1 MDINALHQQVCTEKF
16 SHIMLADDYSA
27 DDHGAEKHG
36 ATTNDAA
43 NNDAWQI
50 AHAYYEFLRGQ
61 SAPAPRVV
69 MLGYEIGSVVS
80 HQRDTVIEEI
90 AQPMEQQ
97 GIAATDMEPRCREIL
112 RQLGLEE
119 FAHAHPAQLSG
130 GQTRRMLVASFLAA
144 CPDVIIACEP
154 AAGLDPDSAQAVL
167 AALRNFAESGAGM
180 VLCLDYQR
188 SSDREHFGLPRL
200 RLPRLQPGAIV
211 AEWPGIRARRRTPK
225 RRWWQFAKTTNPARE
240 FSSAPVDLQARAGA
254 VCWLRGDNG
263 AGKTTLLRQLAGI
276 STDTDADA
284 NPHTGPDTNRDAHA
298 APNPKATVSLAL
310 QDPAAQVLDA
320 SASTMLDDDTLW
332 EIISPHPDTTTHPSP
347 EFTGDTHPLDL
358 SPSQLRLLQVAAVIA
373 QRRQVVLLDEPD
385 VGLTPADRRRLHAL
399 LHECLSGGAAVI
411 MTCHDP
417 SLLQDA
423 ATYAEV
429 TEAKIARASG

>member
-1 MDINALHQQVCTEKF
+1 MDINALHRQVRAEQF
-16 SHIMLADDYSA
+16 SHIMLADEYSA
-27 DDHGAEKHG
+27 DHPG
-36 ATTNDAA
+36 TNQ
-43 NNDAWQI
+43 DAWQI
-50 AHAYYEFLRGQ
+50 AHDYYEYLRGECV
-61 SAPAPRVV
+61 PAPRVV
-69 MLGYEIGSVVS
+69 VLGYEIGSAVS

-97 GIAATDMEPRCREIL
+97 GMPPAEMEPRCREIL
-112 RQLGLEE
+112 ASLGLHDL
-119 FAHAHPAQLSG
+119 AHTHPAQLSG

-144 CPDVIIACEP
+144 RPDIIIACEP

-180 VLCLDYQR
+180 VLCLDYR
-188 SSDREHFGLPRL
+188 HAADRGSLGLARIA
-200 RLPRLQPGAIV
+200 PGAIV
-211 AEWPGIRARRRTPK
+211 AEWPGIRAHRGTPK
-225 RRWWQFAKTTNPARE
+225 RRWWQFAKNTNPARE

-263 AGKTTLLRQLAGI
+263 AGKTTLLRQLAGL
-276 STDTDADA
+276 SEDTGSGA
-284 NPHTGPDTNRDAHA
+284 NPHNS
-298 APNPKATVSLAL
+298 APTVSLAL

-320 SASTMLDDDTLW
+320 SASAMLDDDKLW
-332 EIISPHPDTTTHPSP
+332 DIITDATANASP
-347 EFTGDTHPLDL
+347 ELTGDTHPFDL
-358 SPSQLRLLQVAAVIA
+358 SPSQLRLLQVASVIA

-385 VGLTPADRRRLHAL
+385 VGLTPADRKRLHTL

-417 SLLQDA
+417 SLLQDV

-429 TEAKIARASG
+429 TEAKIGRSSG

>member
-1 MDINALHQQVCTEKF
+1 MDINALHRQVCTEKF
-16 SHIMLADDYSA
+16 SHVMLADDHSA
-27 DDHGAEKHG
+27 DDRGAEKHG
-36 ATTNDAA
+36 AKTNDTAS
-43 NNDAWQI
+43 NDAWQI
-50 AHAYYEFLRGQ
+50 AHAYYEFLRGEP
-61 SAPAPRVV
+61 APAPRVV
-69 MLGYEIGSVVS
+69 VLGYEIGSVVS

-97 GIAATDMEPRCREIL
+97 GIAAADMEPHCREIL
-112 RQLGLEE
+112 HQLGLEE
-119 FAHAHPAQLSG
+119 FAHTHPAQLSG

-144 CPDVIIACEP
+144 RPDIIIACEP
-154 AAGLDPDSAQAVL
+154 TAGLDPDSARAVMV
-167 AALRNFAESGAGM
+167 ALREFAVSGAGM
-180 VLCLDYQR
+180 VLCLDYRHAADR
-188 SSDREHFGLPRL
+188 SSLGLARIA
-200 RLPRLQPGAIV
+200 PGAIV
-211 AEWPGIRARRRTPK
+211 AEWSGIRARRRTPK

-240 FSSAPVDLQARAGA
+240 FSSAPVDIQARAGA
-254 VCWLRGDNG
+254 VCWLRGYNG

-276 STDTDADA
+276 TANTGADTDPDP
-284 NPHTGPDTNRDAHA
+284 NPDAHA
-298 APNPKATVSLAL
+298 APNTKATVSLAL

-320 SASTMLDDDTLW
+320 SASAMLNDDTLW
-332 EIISPHPDTTTHPSP
+332 KIISPRPDTTTHPSP
-347 EFTGDTHPLDL
+347 ELTGDTHPLDL

-417 SLLQDA
+417 SLLQDV

-429 TEAKIARASG
+429 TEAKIARAAG

>member
-1 MDINALHQQVCTEKF
+1 MDINALHRQVCTEKF
-16 SHIMLADDYSA
+16 SHVMLADDHSA
-27 DDHGAEKHG
+27 DDRGAEKHG
-36 ATTNDAA
+36 AKTNDTAS
-43 NNDAWQI
+43 NDAWQI
-50 AHAYYEFLRGQ
+50 AHAYYEFLRGEP
-61 SAPAPRVV
+61 APAPRVV
-69 MLGYEIGSVVS
+69 VLGYEIGSVVS

-97 GIAATDMEPRCREIL
+97 GIAAADMEPHCREIL
-112 RQLGLEE
+112 HQLGLEE
-119 FAHAHPAQLSG
+119 FAHTHPAQLSG

-144 CPDVIIACEP
+144 RPDIIIACEP
-154 AAGLDPDSAQAVL
+154 TAGLDPDSARAVMV
-167 AALRNFAESGAGM
+167 ALREFAVSGAGM
-180 VLCLDYQR
+180 VLCLDYR
-188 SSDREHFGLPRL
+188 HAADHGGLSLARIA
-200 RLPRLQPGAIV
+200 PGAIV
-211 AEWPGIRARRRTPK
+211 AEWSGIRARRRTPK

-263 AGKTTLLRQLAGI
+263 AGKTTLLRQLADITANTGA
-276 STDTDADA
+276 DTD
-284 NPHTGPDTNRDAHA
+284 PDAHA
-298 APNPKATVSLAL
+298 APNPKSTVSLAL

-320 SASTMLDDDTLW
+320 SASAMLNDDTLW
-332 EIISPHPDTTTHPSP
+332 KIISPRPDTTAHPSP
-347 EFTGDTHPLDL
+347 ELTGDTHPLDL

-417 SLLQDA
+417 SLLQDV

-429 TEAKIARASG
+429 TEAKIARAAG

>member
-1 MDINALHQQVCTEKF
+1 MDINALHRQVCTEKF
-16 SHIMLADDYSA
+16 SHVMLADDHSA
-27 DDHGAEKHG
+27 DDRGAEKHG
-36 ATTNDAA
+36 AKTNDTAS
-43 NNDAWQI
+43 NDAWQI
-50 AHAYYEFLRGQ
+50 AHAYYEFLRGEP
-61 SAPAPRVV
+61 APAPRVV
-69 MLGYEIGSVVS
+69 VLGYEIGSVVS

-97 GIAATDMEPRCREIL
+97 GIAAADMEPRCREIL
-112 RQLGLEE
+112 HQLGLEE
-119 FAHAHPAQLSG
+119 FAHTHPAQLSG

-144 CPDVIIACEP
+144 RPDIIITCEP
-154 AAGLDPDSAQAVL
+154 TAGLDPDSARAVM
-167 AALRNFAESGAGM
+167 AALREFAVSGAGM
-180 VLCLDYQR
+180 VLCLDYR
-188 SSDREHFGLPRL
+188 HAADHGGLSLARIA
-200 RLPRLQPGAIV
+200 PGAIV
-211 AEWPGIRARRRTPK
+211 AEWSGIRARRRTPK

-240 FSSAPVDLQARAGA
+240 FSSAPVDLQARAGT

-276 STDTDADA
+276 STDT
-284 NPHTGPDTNRDAHA
+284 NPHTSPDTNPDAHA
-298 APNPKATVSLAL
+298 APNIKATVSLAL

-320 SASTMLDDDTLW
+320 SASAMLNDDTLW
-332 EIISPHPDTTTHPSP
+332 KIISPRPDTTTHPSP
-347 EFTGDTHPLDL
+347 ELTGDTHPLDL

-417 SLLQDA
+417 SLLQDV

-429 TEAKIARASG
+429 TEAKIARAAG

>member
-1 MDINALHQQVCTEKF
+1 MDINALHRQVCTEKF
-16 SHIMLADDYSA
+16 SHIMLADDH
-27 DDHGAEKHG
+27 D
-36 ATTNDAA
+36 TA

-50 AHAYYEFLRGQ
+50 AHTYYEFLRGEP
-61 SAPAPRVV
+61 APAPRVV

-97 GIAATDMEPRCREIL
+97 GIAAADMEPRCQEIL
-112 RQLGLEE
+112 RQLGLKE

-144 CPDVIIACEP
+144 CPDIIIACEP
-154 AAGLDPDSAQAVL
+154 AAGLDPDSAQSVL
-167 AALRNFAESGAGM
+167 AALRNFAVSGAGM
-180 VLCLDYQR
+180 VLCLDYRHAADR
-188 SSDREHFGLPRL
+188 SSLGLARIA
-200 RLPRLQPGAIV
+200 PGAIV
-211 AEWPGIRARRRTPK
+211 AEWSGIRARRRTPK

-240 FSSAPVDLQARAGA
+240 FSSAPVDIQARAGA

-276 STDTDADA
+276 TANTGADTDPDP
-284 NPHTGPDTNRDAHA
+284 NPDAHA
-298 APNPKATVSLAL
+298 APNTKATVSLAL

-320 SASTMLDDDTLW
+320 SASAMLNDDTLW
-332 EIISPHPDTTTHPSP
+332 KIISPRPDTTTHPSP
-347 EFTGDTHPLDL
+347 ELTGDTHPLDL

-417 SLLQDA
+417 SLLQDV

-429 TEAKIARASG
+429 TEAKIARAAG

>member
-1 MDINALHQQVCTEKF
+1 MDINALHRQVCTEKF
-16 SHIMLADDYSA
+16 SHIMLA
-27 DDHGAEKHG
+27 K
-36 ATTNDAA
+36 TNDTA

-50 AHAYYEFLRGQ
+50 AHTYYEFLRGEP
-61 SAPAPRVV
+61 APAPRVV
-69 MLGYEIGSVVS
+69 MLGYEIGSMIS

-97 GIAATDMEPRCREIL
+97 GIAAEDMEPRCREIL
-112 RQLGLEE
+112 RQLGLEK

-154 AAGLDPDSAQAVL
+154 AAGLDPDSARAVMV
-167 AALRNFAESGAGM
+167 ALREFAVSGAGM

-188 SSDREHFGLPRL
+188 SANPEQFCLPRL

-211 AEWPGIRARRRTPK
+211 AEWPGIRARRHTPK
-225 RRWWQFAKTTNPARE
+225 RRWWQFAKNTNPARE

-276 STDTDADA
+276 STDT
-284 NPHTGPDTNRDAHA
+284 NPHTDPDVHA

-320 SASTMLDDDTLW
+320 SASAMLDDDALW
-332 EIISPHPDTTTHPSP
+332 EIISPHPDTTAHPSP

-385 VGLTPADRRRLHAL
+385 VGLTPADRRRLHTL

-417 SLLQDA
+417 TLLQDV

>member
-1 MDINALHQQVCTEKF
+1 MDINALHRQVCTEKF
-16 SHIMLADDYSA
+16 SHVMLADDHSA
-27 DDHGAEKHG
+27 DDRGAEKHG
-36 ATTNDAA
+36 AKTNDTAS
-43 NNDAWQI
+43 NDAWQI
-50 AHAYYEFLRGQ
+50 AHAYYEFLRGEP
-61 SAPAPRVV
+61 APAPRVV
-69 MLGYEIGSVVS
+69 VLGYEIGSVVS

-97 GIAATDMEPRCREIL
+97 GIAAADMEPHCREIL
-112 RQLGLEE
+112 HQLGLEE
-119 FAHAHPAQLSG
+119 FAHTHPAQLSG

-144 CPDVIIACEP
+144 RPDIIIACEP
-154 AAGLDPDSAQAVL
+154 TAGLDPDSARAVMV
-167 AALRNFAESGAGM
+167 ALREFAVSGAGM
-180 VLCLDYQR
+180 VLCLDYRHAADR
-188 SSDREHFGLPRL
+188 SSLGLARIA
-200 RLPRLQPGAIV
+200 PGAIV
-211 AEWPGIRARRRTPK
+211 AEWSGIRARRRTPK

-240 FSSAPVDLQARAGA
+240 FSSAPVDIQARAGA

-276 STDTDADA
+276 TANTGADTDPDP
-284 NPHTGPDTNRDAHA
+284 NPDAHA
-298 APNPKATVSLAL
+298 APNTKATVSLAL

-320 SASTMLDDDTLW
+320 SASAMLNDDTLW
-332 EIISPHPDTTTHPSP
+332 KIISPRPDTTTHPSP
-347 EFTGDTHPLDL
+347 ELTGDTHPLDL

-385 VGLTPADRRRLHAL
+385 VGLTPADRRRLHTL

-417 SLLQDA
+417 SLLQDV

-429 TEAKIARASG
+429 TEAKIGRASG

>member
-1 MDINALHQQVCTEKF
+1 MDINALHRQVCTEKF
-16 SHIMLADDYSA
+16 SHIMLADDHSA
-27 DDHGAEKHG
+27 DDRGAEKHG
-36 ATTNDAA
+36 AKTNDTAS
-43 NNDAWQI
+43 NDAWQI
-50 AHAYYEFLRGQ
+50 AHAYYEFLRGEP
-61 SAPAPRVV
+61 APAPRVV
-69 MLGYEIGSVVS
+69 VLGYEIGSVVS

-97 GIAATDMEPRCREIL
+97 GIAAADMEPHCREIL
-112 RQLGLEE
+112 HQLGLEE
-119 FAHAHPAQLSG
+119 FAHTHPAQLSG

-144 CPDVIIACEP
+144 RPDIIIACEP
-154 AAGLDPDSAQAVL
+154 TAGLDPDSARAVMV
-167 AALRNFAESGAGM
+167 AFREFAVSGAGM
-180 VLCLDYQR
+180 VLCLDYRHAADR
-188 SSDREHFGLPRL
+188 SSLGLARIA
-200 RLPRLQPGAIV
+200 PGAIV
-211 AEWPGIRARRRTPK
+211 AEWSGIRARRRTPK

-240 FSSAPVDLQARAGA
+240 FSSAPVDIQARAGA

-276 STDTDADA
+276 TANTGADTDPDP
-284 NPHTGPDTNRDAHA
+284 NPDAHA
-298 APNPKATVSLAL
+298 APNTKATVSLAL

-320 SASTMLDDDTLW
+320 SASAMLNDDTLW
-332 EIISPHPDTTTHPSP
+332 KIISPRPDTTTHPSP
-347 EFTGDTHPLDL
+347 ELTGDTHPLDL

-417 SLLQDA
+417 SLLQDV

-429 TEAKIARASG
+429 TEAKIARAAG

>member
-27 DDHGAEKHG
+27 DGHGSEKHG
-36 ATTNDAA
+36 GETTDPA

-50 AHAYYEFLRGQ
+50 AHAYYEFLRAE

-97 GIAATDMEPRCREIL
+97 GIAAADMEPRCREIL

-154 AAGLDPDSAQAVL
+154 AAGLDPDSAQAVF
-167 AALRNFAESGAGM
+167 AALRNFTVSGAGM

-188 SSDREHFGLPRL
+188 SADREHFRL
-200 RLPRLQPGAIV
+200 SRLQPGAIV
-211 AEWPGIRARRRTPK
+211 AEWSGIRARRRTPK
-225 RRWWQFAKTTNPARE
+225 RRWWQFAKNTNPARG
-240 FSSAPVDLQARAGA
+240 FSSAPVNLQARAGA

-276 STDTDADA
+276 STDTS
-284 NPHTGPDTNRDAHA
+284 PHTGPGTNPDTHA
-298 APNPKATVSLAL
+298 EPNPKATVSLAL

-385 VGLTPADRRRLHAL
+385 VGLTPADRRRLHTL

-417 SLLQDA
+417 SLLQDV

>member
-1 MDINALHQQVCTEKF
+1 MDINALHRQVCTEKF
-16 SHIMLADDYSA
+16 SHVMLADDHSA
-27 DDHGAEKHG
+27 DDRGAEKHG
-36 ATTNDAA
+36 AKTNDTAS
-43 NNDAWQI
+43 NDAWQI
-50 AHAYYEFLRGQ
+50 AHAYYEFLRGEP
-61 SAPAPRVV
+61 APAPRVV
-69 MLGYEIGSVVS
+69 VLGYEIGSVVS

-97 GIAATDMEPRCREIL
+97 GIAAADMEPHCREIL
-112 RQLGLEE
+112 HQLGLEE
-119 FAHAHPAQLSG
+119 FAHTHPAQLSG

-144 CPDVIIACEP
+144 RPDIIIACEP
-154 AAGLDPDSAQAVL
+154 TAGLDPDSARAVMV
-167 AALRNFAESGAGM
+167 ALREFAVSGAGM
-180 VLCLDYQR
+180 VLCLDYRHAADR
-188 SSDREHFGLPRL
+188 SSLGLARIA
-200 RLPRLQPGAIV
+200 PGAIV
-211 AEWPGIRARRRTPK
+211 AEWSGIRARSRTPK

-240 FSSAPVDLQARAGA
+240 FSSAPVDIQARAGA

-276 STDTDADA
+276 TANTGADTDPDP
-284 NPHTGPDTNRDAHA
+284 NPDAHA
-298 APNPKATVSLAL
+298 APNTKATVSLAL

-320 SASTMLDDDTLW
+320 SASAMLNDDTLW
-332 EIISPHPDTTTHPSP
+332 KIISPRPDTTTHPSP
-347 EFTGDTHPLDL
+347 ELTGDTHPLDL

-385 VGLTPADRRRLHAL
+385 VGLTPADRRRLHTL

-417 SLLQDA
+417 SLLQDV

-429 TEAKIARASG
+429 TEAKIGRASG

>member
-1 MDINALHQQVCTEKF
+1 MDINALHRQVCTEKF
-16 SHIMLADDYSA
+16 SHIMLADDHSA
-27 DDHGAEKHG
+27 DDRGAEKHG
-36 ATTNDAA
+36 AKTNDTA
-43 NNDAWQI
+43 NQDAWQI
-50 AHAYYEFLRGQ
+50 AHAYYEFLRGEP
-61 SAPAPRVV
+61 APAPRVV
-69 MLGYEIGSVVS
+69 VLGYEIGSMIS

-97 GIAATDMEPRCREIL
+97 GIAAADMEPRCREIL
-112 RQLGLEE
+112 RQLRLEE
-119 FAHAHPAQLSG
+119 FAHTHPAQLSG

-144 CPDVIIACEP
+144 CPDIIIACEP

-180 VLCLDYQR
+180 VLCLDYR
-188 SSDREHFGLPRL
+188 HAADHGGLSLARIA
-200 RLPRLQPGAIV
+200 PGAIV
-211 AEWPGIRARRRTPK
+211 AEWSGIRARRRTPK

-240 FSSAPVDLQARAGA
+240 FSSAPVDLQARAGT

-276 STDTDADA
+276 STDT
-284 NPHTGPDTNRDAHA
+284 NPHTSPDPNPDAHA
-298 APNPKATVSLAL
+298 APNTKATVSLAL

-320 SASTMLDDDTLW
+320 SASAMLDDDTLW
-332 EIISPHPDTTTHPSP
+332 KIISPRPDTTTHPSP
-347 EFTGDTHPLDL
+347 ELTGDTHPLDL

-417 SLLQDA
+417 SLLQDV

-429 TEAKIARASG
+429 TEAKIARAAG

>member
-1 MDINALHQQVCTEKF
+1 MDINALHRQVCTEKF
-16 SHIMLADDYSA
+16 SHVMLADDHSA
-27 DDHGAEKHG
+27 DDRGAEKHG
-36 ATTNDAA
+36 AKTNDTAS
-43 NNDAWQI
+43 NDAWQI
-50 AHAYYEFLRGQ
+50 AHAYYEFLRGEP
-61 SAPAPRVV
+61 APAPRVV
-69 MLGYEIGSVVS
+69 VLGYEIGSVVS

-97 GIAATDMEPRCREIL
+97 GIAAADMEPHCREIL
-112 RQLGLEE
+112 HQLGLEE
-119 FAHAHPAQLSG
+119 FAHTHPAQLSG

-144 CPDVIIACEP
+144 RPDIIITCEP
-154 AAGLDPDSAQAVL
+154 TAGLDPDSARAVMV
-167 AALRNFAESGAGM
+167 ALREFAVSGAGM
-180 VLCLDYQR
+180 VLCLDYR
-188 SSDREHFGLPRL
+188 HAADHGGLGLARIA
-200 RLPRLQPGAIV
+200 PGAIV
-211 AEWPGIRARRRTPK
+211 AEWSGIRARRRTPK

-240 FSSAPVDLQARAGA
+240 FSSAPVDIQARAGA

-276 STDTDADA
+276 TANTGADTDPDP
-284 NPHTGPDTNRDAHA
+284 NPDAHA
-298 APNPKATVSLAL
+298 APNTKATVSLAL

-320 SASTMLDDDTLW
+320 SASAMLDDDTLW
-332 EIISPHPDTTTHPSP
+332 KIISPRPDTTTHPSP

-417 SLLQDA
+417 SLLQDV

-429 TEAKIARASG
+429 TEAKIARAAG

>member
-1 MDINALHQQVCTEKF
+1 MDINALHRQVCTEKF
-16 SHIMLADDYSA
+16 SHIMLADDRGA
-27 DDHGAEKHG
+27 DDRDAEKHG
-36 ATTNDAA
+36 AKTNDTAS
-43 NNDAWQI
+43 NDAWQI
-50 AHAYYEFLRGQ
+50 AHAYYEFLRGEP
-61 SAPAPRVV
+61 APAPRVV
-69 MLGYEIGSVVS
+69 VLGYEIGSVVS

-97 GIAATDMEPRCREIL
+97 GIAAADMEPHCREIL
-112 RQLGLEE
+112 HQLGLEE
-119 FAHAHPAQLSG
+119 FAHTHPAQLSG

-144 CPDVIIACEP
+144 RPDIIIACEP
-154 AAGLDPDSAQAVL
+154 TAGLDPDSARAVMV
-167 AALRNFAESGAGM
+167 ALREFAVSGAGM
-180 VLCLDYQR
+180 VLCLDYRHAADR
-188 SSDREHFGLPRL
+188 SSLGLARIA
-200 RLPRLQPGAIV
+200 PGAIV
-211 AEWPGIRARRRTPK
+211 AEWSGIRARRRTPK

-240 FSSAPVDLQARAGA
+240 FSSAPVDIQARAGA

-276 STDTDADA
+276 TANTGADTDPDP
-284 NPHTGPDTNRDAHA
+284 NPDAHA
-298 APNPKATVSLAL
+298 APNTKATVSLAL

-320 SASTMLDDDTLW
+320 SASAMLNDDTLW
-332 EIISPHPDTTTHPSP
+332 KIISPRPDTTTHPSP
-347 EFTGDTHPLDL
+347 ELTGDTHPLDL

-417 SLLQDA
+417 SLLQDV

-429 TEAKIARASG
+429 TEAKIARAAG

>member
-1 MDINALHQQVCTEKF
+1 MDINALHRQVRAEQF
-16 SHIMLADDYSA
+16 SHIMLADEYSA
-27 DDHGAEKHG
+27 DHPG
-36 ATTNDAA
+36 TNQ
-43 NNDAWQI
+43 DAWQI
-50 AHAYYEFLRGQ
+50 AHDYYEYLRGECV
-61 SAPAPRVV
+61 PAPRVV
-69 MLGYEIGSVVS
+69 VLGYEIGSAVS

-97 GIAATDMEPRCREIL
+97 GMPPAEMEPRCREIL
-112 RQLGLEE
+112 ASLGLHDL
-119 FAHAHPAQLSG
+119 AHTHPAQLSG

-144 CPDVIIACEP
+144 RPDIIIACEP

-180 VLCLDYQR
+180 VLCLDYR
-188 SSDREHFGLPRL
+188 HAADRGSLGLARIA
-200 RLPRLQPGAIV
+200 PGAIV
-211 AEWPGIRARRRTPK
+211 AEWPGIRAHRGTPK

-276 STDTDADA
+276 PANTGADTDPYT
-284 NPHTGPDTNRDAHA
+284 NPHAE
-298 APNPKATVSLAL
+298 PNPKATVSLAL

-320 SASTMLDDDTLW
+320 SASAMLDDHTLW
-332 EIISPHPDTTTHPSP
+332 KIISARPDTTAHPSP

-358 SPSQLRLLQVAAVIA
+358 SPSQLRLLQVASAIA

-417 SLLQDA
+417 SLLQDV

-429 TEAKIARASG
+429 TEAKTARASG

>member
-1 MDINALHQQVCTEKF
+1 MDINALHRQVCTEKF
-16 SHIMLADDYSA
+16 SHVMLADDHSA
-27 DDHGAEKHG
+27 DDRGAEKHG
-36 ATTNDAA
+36 AKTNDTA

-50 AHAYYEFLRGQ
+50 AHAYYEFLRGDP
-61 SAPAPRVV
+61 APAPRVV
-69 MLGYEIGSVVS
+69 VLGYEIGSVVS

-97 GIAATDMEPRCREIL
+97 GIAAADMEPHCREIL
-112 RQLGLEE
+112 HQLGLKE
-119 FAHAHPAQLSG
+119 FAHTHPAQLSG

-154 AAGLDPDSAQAVL
+154 TAGLDPDSARAVMV
-167 AALRNFAESGAGM
+167 ALREFAVSGAGM
-180 VLCLDYQR
+180 VLCLDYRHAADR
-188 SSDREHFGLPRL
+188 SSLGLARIA
-200 RLPRLQPGAIV
+200 PGAIV
-211 AEWPGIRARRRTPK
+211 AEWSGIRARRRTPK

-276 STDTDADA
+276 TA
-284 NPHTGPDTNRDAHA
+284 NTGADTNPDAHA
-298 APNPKATVSLAL
+298 APNTKATVSLAL

-320 SASTMLDDDTLW
+320 SASAMLDDDTLW
-332 EIISPHPDTTTHPSP
+332 KIISPRPDTTTHPSP
-347 EFTGDTHPLDL
+347 ELTGDTHPLDL

-417 SLLQDA
+417 SLLQDV

-429 TEAKIARASG
+429 TEAKIARAAG

>member
-1 MDINALHQQVCTEKF
+1 MDIKALHRQVCTEKF
-16 SHIMLADDYSA
+16 SHIMLVDDYSA
-27 DDHGAEKHG
+27 DDRDAEKHG
-36 ATTNDAA
+36 AKTNDTAS
-43 NNDAWQI
+43 NDAWQI
-50 AHAYYEFLRGQ
+50 AHAYYEFLRGEP
-61 SAPAPRVV
+61 APAPRVV
-69 MLGYEIGSVVS
+69 VLGYEIGSVVS

-97 GIAATDMEPRCREIL
+97 GIAAADMEPHCREIL
-112 RQLGLEE
+112 HQLGLEE
-119 FAHAHPAQLSG
+119 FAHTHPAQLSG

-144 CPDVIIACEP
+144 RPDIIIACEP
-154 AAGLDPDSAQAVL
+154 TAGLDPDSARAVMV
-167 AALRNFAESGAGM
+167 ALREFAVSGAGM
-180 VLCLDYQR
+180 VLCLDYR
-188 SSDREHFGLPRL
+188 HAADHGGLSLARIA
-200 RLPRLQPGAIV
+200 PGAIV
-211 AEWPGIRARRRTPK
+211 AEWSGIRARRRTPK
-225 RRWWQFAKTTNPARE
+225 RRWWQFAKTTNPARK

-276 STDTDADA
+276 TANTGANTD
-284 NPHTGPDTNRDAHA
+284 PDAHA
-298 APNPKATVSLAL
+298 APNPKSTVSLAL

-320 SASTMLDDDTLW
+320 SASAMLNDDTLW
-332 EIISPHPDTTTHPSP
+332 EIISPRPDTTAHPSP
-347 EFTGDTHPLDL
+347 ELTGDTHPLDL

-417 SLLQDA
+417 SLLQDV

-429 TEAKIARASG
+429 TEAKIARAAG

>member
-1 MDINALHQQVCTEKF
+1 MDINALHRQVCTEKF

-27 DDHGAEKHG
+27 DNHGSEKHG
-36 ATTNDAA
+36 GETTDTA

-50 AHAYYEFLRGQ
+50 AHTYYEFLRGEP
-61 SAPAPRVV
+61 APAPRVV

-97 GIAATDMEPRCREIL
+97 GIAAADMEPRCQEIL
-112 RQLGLEE
+112 RQLGLEK

-130 GQTRRMLVASFLAA
+130 GQTRRMLVASFLAT

-154 AAGLDPDSAQAVL
+154 AAGLDPDSAQSVL
-167 AALRNFAESGAGM
+167 AALRNFAVSGAGM

-188 SSDREHFGLPRL
+188 SADREQF

-211 AEWPGIRARRRTPK
+211 AEWSGIRARRHTPK
-225 RRWWQFAKTTNPARE
+225 RRWWQFAKNTNPARE

-263 AGKTTLLRQLAGI
+263 AGKTTLLRQLAGL
-276 STDTDADA
+276 SEDTGSGT
-284 NPHTGPDTNRDAHA
+284 NPHNSTP
-298 APNPKATVSLAL
+298 TVSLAL

-320 SASTMLDDDTLW
+320 SASAMLDDDKLRD
-332 EIISPHPDTTTHPSP
+332 IITDTTAHASP
-347 EFTGDTHPLDL
+347 ELTGDTHPLDL

-373 QRRQVVLLDEPD
+373 QRRQMVLLDEPD

-417 SLLQDA
+417 SLLQDV

-429 TEAKIARASG
+429 TEAKIGRSSG

>member
-1 MDINALHQQVCTEKF
+1 MDIKALHRQVCTEKF
-16 SHIMLADDYSA
+16 SHIMLVDDYSA
-27 DDHGAEKHG
+27 DDRGAEKHG
-36 ATTNDAA
+36 TKTNDTA

-50 AHAYYEFLRGQ
+50 AHAYYEFLRGEP
-61 SAPAPRVV
+61 APAPRVV
-69 MLGYEIGSVVS
+69 VLGYEIGSVVS

-97 GIAATDMEPRCREIL
+97 GIAAADMEPRCRDIL
-112 RQLGLEE
+112 HQLGLEE
-119 FAHAHPAQLSG
+119 FAHTHPAQLSG

-144 CPDVIIACEP
+144 RPDIIITCEP
-154 AAGLDPDSAQAVL
+154 TAGLDPDSARAVM
-167 AALRNFAESGAGM
+167 AALREFAVNGAGM
-180 VLCLDYQR
+180 VLCLDYR
-188 SSDREHFGLPRL
+188 HAADHGGLSLARIA
-200 RLPRLQPGAIV
+200 PGAIV
-211 AEWPGIRARRRTPK
+211 AEWSGIRARRRTPK

-254 VCWLRGDNG
+254 VCWLRGNNG

-276 STDTDADA
+276 TANTGADTD
-284 NPHTGPDTNRDAHA
+284 PDAHA
-298 APNPKATVSLAL
+298 APNPKSTVSLAL

-320 SASTMLDDDTLW
+320 SASAMLNDDTLW
-332 EIISPHPDTTTHPSP
+332 KIISPRPDTTAHPSP
-347 EFTGDTHPLDL
+347 ELTGDTHPLDL

-385 VGLTPADRRRLHAL
+385 VGLTPADRRRLHTL

-417 SLLQDA
+417 SLLQDV

-429 TEAKIARASG
+429 TEAKIGRASG

>member
-1 MDINALHQQVCTEKF
+1 MDINALHRQVCTEKF
-16 SHIMLADDYSA
+16 SHIMLADDHSA
-27 DDHGAEKHG
+27 DDRDAEKHG
-36 ATTNDAA
+36 TKTNDTA

-50 AHAYYEFLRGQ
+50 AHAYYEFLRGEP
-61 SAPAPRVV
+61 APAPRVV
-69 MLGYEIGSVVS
+69 VLGYEIGSMIS

-97 GIAATDMEPRCREIL
+97 GIAAADMEPHCREIL
-112 RQLGLEE
+112 HQLGLEE
-119 FAHAHPAQLSG
+119 FAHTHPAQLSG

-154 AAGLDPDSAQAVL
+154 TAGLDPDSARAVM
-167 AALRNFAESGAGM
+167 AALREFAVSGAGM
-180 VLCLDYQR
+180 VLCLDYR
-188 SSDREHFGLPRL
+188 HAADHGGLSLARIA
-200 RLPRLQPGAIV
+200 PGAIV
-211 AEWPGIRARRRTPK
+211 AEWSGIRARRRTPK

-240 FSSAPVDLQARAGA
+240 FSSVPVDLQARAGT

-276 STDTDADA
+276 STDT
-284 NPHTGPDTNRDAHA
+284 NPHTSPDTNPDAHA
-298 APNPKATVSLAL
+298 APNTKATVSLAL

-320 SASTMLDDDTLW
+320 SASAMLDDDTLW
-332 EIISPHPDTTTHPSP
+332 KIISPRPDTTTHPSP
-347 EFTGDTHPLDL
+347 ELTGDTHPLDL

-417 SLLQDA
+417 SLLQDV

-429 TEAKIARASG
+429 TEAKIARAAG

>member
-1 MDINALHQQVCTEKF
+1 MDINALHRQVCTEKF
-16 SHIMLADDYSA
+16 SHVMLADDHSA
-27 DDHGAEKHG
+27 DDRGAEKHG
-36 ATTNDAA
+36 AKTNDTAS
-43 NNDAWQI
+43 NDAWQI
-50 AHAYYEFLRGQ
+50 AHAYYEFLRGEP
-61 SAPAPRVV
+61 APAPRVV
-69 MLGYEIGSVVS
+69 VLGYEIGSVVS

-97 GIAATDMEPRCREIL
+97 GIAAADMEPHCREIL
-112 RQLGLEE
+112 HQLGLEE
-119 FAHAHPAQLSG
+119 FAHTHPAQLSG
-130 GQTRRMLVASFLAA
+130 GQTRRMLVASFLAGR
-144 CPDVIIACEP
+144 PDIIITCEP
-154 AAGLDPDSAQAVL
+154 TAGLDPDSARAVM
-167 AALRNFAESGAGM
+167 AALREFAVSGAGM
-180 VLCLDYQR
+180 VLCLDYR
-188 SSDREHFGLPRL
+188 HAADRGSLGLARIA
-200 RLPRLQPGAIV
+200 PGAIV
-211 AEWPGIRARRRTPK
+211 AEWSGIRARRRTPK
-225 RRWWQFAKTTNPARE
+225 RRWWQFAKTSNPARE

-276 STDTDADA
+276 STDT
-284 NPHTGPDTNRDAHA
+284 NPHTSPDTNPDAHA
-298 APNPKATVSLAL
+298 APNTKATVSLAL

-320 SASTMLDDDTLW
+320 SASAMLNDDTLW
-332 EIISPHPDTTTHPSP
+332 EIISPRPDTTTHPSP
-347 EFTGDTHPLDL
+347 ELTGDTHPLDL

-385 VGLTPADRRRLHAL
+385 VGLTPADRRRLHTL

-417 SLLQDA
+417 SLLQDV

>member
-1 MDINALHQQVCTEKF
+1 MDINALHRQVCTEKF
-16 SHIMLADDYSA
+16 SHIMLADDHSA
-27 DDHGAEKHG
+27 DDRDAEKHG
-36 ATTNDAA
+36 TKTNDTA

-50 AHAYYEFLRGQ
+50 AHAYYEFLRGEP
-61 SAPAPRVV
+61 APAPRVV
-69 MLGYEIGSVVS
+69 VLGYEIGSMIS

-97 GIAATDMEPRCREIL
+97 GIAAADMEPHCREIL
-112 RQLGLEE
+112 HQLGLEE
-119 FAHAHPAQLSG
+119 FAHTHPAQLSG

-154 AAGLDPDSAQAVL
+154 TAGLDPDSARAVM
-167 AALRNFAESGAGM
+167 AALREFAVSGAGM
-180 VLCLDYQR
+180 VLCLDYR
-188 SSDREHFGLPRL
+188 HAADHGGLSLARIA
-200 RLPRLQPGAIV
+200 PGAIV
-211 AEWPGIRARRRTPK
+211 AEWSGIRARRRTPK

-240 FSSAPVDLQARAGA
+240 FSSVPVDLQARAGT

-276 STDTDADA
+276 STDT
-284 NPHTGPDTNRDAHA
+284 NPHTSPDTNPDAHA
-298 APNPKATVSLAL
+298 APNTKATVSLAL

-320 SASTMLDDDTLW
+320 SASAMLDDDTLW
-332 EIISPHPDTTTHPSP
+332 KIISPRPDTTTHPSP
-347 EFTGDTHPLDL
+347 ELTGDTHPLDL

-417 SLLQDA
+417 SLLQDV

-429 TEAKIARASG
+429 TEAKITRAAG

>member
-1 MDINALHQQVCTEKF
+1 MDINALHRQVCTEKF
-16 SHIMLADDYSA
+16 SHIMLADDHSA
-27 DDHGAEKHG
+27 DDRGAEKHG
-36 ATTNDAA
+36 AKTNDTA

-50 AHAYYEFLRGQ
+50 AHAYYEFLRGEP
-61 SAPAPRVV
+61 APAPRVV
-69 MLGYEIGSVVS
+69 VLGYEIGSMIS

-97 GIAATDMEPRCREIL
+97 DIAAADMEPRCREIL
-112 RQLGLEE
+112 RQLRLEE
-119 FAHAHPAQLSG
+119 FAHTHPAQLSG

-154 AAGLDPDSAQAVL
+154 TAGLDPDSARAIMV
-167 AALRNFAESGAGM
+167 ALREFAVSGAGM
-180 VLCLDYQR
+180 VLCLDYR
-188 SSDREHFGLPRL
+188 HTADRGSLGLARIA
-200 RLPRLQPGAIV
+200 PGAIV
-211 AEWPGIRARRRTPK
+211 AEWSGIRAHRGTPK
-225 RRWWQFAKTTNPARE
+225 RRWWQFAKTSNPARE

-263 AGKTTLLRQLAGI
+263 AGKTTLLRQLAGL
-276 STDTDADA
+276 SEDTGPGA
-284 NPHTGPDTNRDAHA
+284 NPHHS
-298 APNPKATVSLAL
+298 APTVSLAL

-320 SASTMLDDDTLW
+320 SASAMLDDDKLW
-332 EIISPHPDTTTHPSP
+332 DIITDTTTHPSP
-347 EFTGDTHPLDL
+347 ELTGDTHPLDL
-358 SPSQLRLLQVAAVIA
+358 NPSQLRLLQVAAAIA

-417 SLLQDA
+417 SLLQDV

-429 TEAKIARASG
+429 TEAKIGRASG

>member
-16 SHIMLADDYSA
+16 SHLLLADEDNAWRLAQNYRDLLADDSA
-27 DDHGAEKHG
+27 
-36 ATTNDAA
+36 
-43 NNDAWQI
+43 
-50 AHAYYEFLRGQ
+50 
-61 SAPAPRVV
+61 SRVLL
-69 MLGYEIGSVVS
+69 LGYEIGSVVS

-97 GIAATDMEPRCREIL
+97 GIAAADMEPRCLEIL

-119 FAHAHPAQLSG
+119 FTHAHPAQLSG

-167 AALRNFAESGAGM
+167 AALRNFAVSGAGM

-188 SSDREHFGLPRL
+188 SANPEHFRLSRL

-211 AEWPGIRARRRTPK
+211 AEWSGIRARRRTPK
-225 RRWWQFAKTTNPARE
+225 RRWWQFAKTTNPEHE

-276 STDTDADA
+276 STDT
-284 NPHTGPDTNRDAHA
+284 NPHTGPDTNPDAQTE
-298 APNPKATVSLAL
+298 PNPKATVSLAL

-320 SASTMLDDDTLW
+320 SASAMLDDDTLW
-332 EIISPHPDTTTHPSP
+332 EIISPRPDTTTDSSP
-347 EFTGDTHPLDL
+347 ELTGDTHPLDL
-358 SPSQLRLLQVAAVIA
+358 SPSQLRLLQVASVIA

-385 VGLTPADRRRLHAL
+385 VGLTPADRKRLHTL

-417 SLLQDA
+417 SLLQDV

>member
-1 MDINALHQQVCTEKF
+1 MDIKTLHRQVCTEKF
-16 SHIMLADDYSA
+16 SHIMLADDHSA
-27 DDHGAEKHG
+27 DDRGAEKHG
-36 ATTNDAA
+36 TKTNDTA

-50 AHAYYEFLRGQ
+50 AHAYYEFLRGEP
-61 SAPAPRVV
+61 APAPRVV
-69 MLGYEIGSVVS
+69 VLGYEIGSVVS

-97 GIAATDMEPRCREIL
+97 GIAAADMEPRCRDIL
-112 RQLGLEE
+112 HQLGLEE
-119 FAHAHPAQLSG
+119 FAHTHPAQLSG

-144 CPDVIIACEP
+144 RPDIIITCEP
-154 AAGLDPDSAQAVL
+154 TAGLDPDSARAVM
-167 AALRNFAESGAGM
+167 AALREFAVNGAGM
-180 VLCLDYQR
+180 VLCLDYR
-188 SSDREHFGLPRL
+188 HAADHGGLSLARIA
-200 RLPRLQPGAIV
+200 PGAIV
-211 AEWPGIRARRRTPK
+211 AEWSGIRARRRTPK

-254 VCWLRGDNG
+254 VCWLRGNNG

-276 STDTDADA
+276 TANTGADTD
-284 NPHTGPDTNRDAHA
+284 PDAHA
-298 APNPKATVSLAL
+298 APNPKSTVSLAL

-320 SASTMLDDDTLW
+320 SASAMLNDDTLW
-332 EIISPHPDTTTHPSP
+332 KIISPRPDTTAHPSP
-347 EFTGDTHPLDL
+347 ELTGDTHPLDL

-385 VGLTPADRRRLHAL
+385 VGLTPADRRRLHTL

-417 SLLQDA
+417 SLLQDV

-429 TEAKIARASG
+429 TEAKIGRASG

>member
-1 MDINALHQQVCTEKF
+1 MDINALHRQVCTEKF
-16 SHIMLADDYSA
+16 SHIMLADDHSA
-27 DDHGAEKHG
+27 DDRGAEKHG
-36 ATTNDAA
+36 TKTNDTT

-50 AHAYYEFLRGQ
+50 AHAYYEFLRGDP
-61 SAPAPRVV
+61 APAPRVV
-69 MLGYEIGSVVS
+69 VLGYEIGSMIS

-97 GIAATDMEPRCREIL
+97 GIAAADMEPHCREIL
-112 RQLGLEE
+112 HQLGLEE
-119 FAHAHPAQLSG
+119 FAHTHPAQLSG

-144 CPDVIIACEP
+144 RPDIIIACEP
-154 AAGLDPDSAQAVL
+154 TAGLDPDSARAVMV
-167 AALRNFAESGAGM
+167 ALREFAVSGTGM
-180 VLCLDYQR
+180 VLCLDYR
-188 SSDREHFGLPRL
+188 HAADHGGLSLARIA
-200 RLPRLQPGAIV
+200 PGAIV
-211 AEWPGIRARRRTPK
+211 AEWSGIRARRRTPK

-240 FSSAPVDLQARAGA
+240 FSSEPVDLQARAGT

-276 STDTDADA
+276 TANTGADTDPDP
-284 NPHTGPDTNRDAHA
+284 NPDAHA
-298 APNPKATVSLAL
+298 APNTKATVSLAL

-320 SASTMLDDDTLW
+320 SASAMLDDDTLW
-332 EIISPHPDTTTHPSP
+332 KIISPRPDTTTHPSP
-347 EFTGDTHPLDL
+347 ELTGDTHPLDL

-417 SLLQDA
+417 SLLQDV

-429 TEAKIARASG
+429 TEAKIARAAG

>member
-1 MDINALHQQVCTEKF
+1 MDINALHRQVCTEKF
-16 SHIMLADDYSA
+16 SHIMLADDHSA
-27 DDHGAEKHG
+27 DDRGAEKHG
-36 ATTNDAA
+36 TKTNDTTT
-43 NNDAWQI
+43 NDAWQI
-50 AHAYYEFLRGQ
+50 AHAYYEFLRGDP
-61 SAPAPRVV
+61 APAPRVV
-69 MLGYEIGSVVS
+69 VLGYEIGSMIS

-97 GIAATDMEPRCREIL
+97 GIAAADMEPHCREIL
-112 RQLGLEE
+112 HQLGLEE
-119 FAHAHPAQLSG
+119 FAHTHPAQLSG

-144 CPDVIIACEP
+144 RPDIIITCEP
-154 AAGLDPDSAQAVL
+154 TAGLDPDSARAVMV
-167 AALRNFAESGAGM
+167 ALREFAVSGAGM
-180 VLCLDYQR
+180 VLCLDYRHAADR
-188 SSDREHFGLPRL
+188 SSLGLARIA
-200 RLPRLQPGAIV
+200 PGAIV
-211 AEWPGIRARRRTPK
+211 AEWSGIRARRRTPK

-240 FSSAPVDLQARAGA
+240 FSSAPVDIQARAGA

-276 STDTDADA
+276 TANTGADTD
-284 NPHTGPDTNRDAHA
+284 PDAHA
-298 APNPKATVSLAL
+298 APNPKSTVSLAL

-320 SASTMLDDDTLW
+320 SASAMLNDDTLW
-332 EIISPHPDTTTHPSP
+332 KIISPRPDTTAHPSP
-347 EFTGDTHPLDL
+347 ELTGDTHPLDL

-385 VGLTPADRRRLHAL
+385 VGLTPADRRRLHTL

-417 SLLQDA
+417 SLLQDV

-429 TEAKIARASG
+429 TEAKIGRASG

>member
-1 MDINALHQQVCTEKF
+1 MDINALHRQVCTEKF
-16 SHIMLADDYSA
+16 SHVMLADDHSA
-27 DDHGAEKHG
+27 DDRGAEKHG
-36 ATTNDAA
+36 AKTNDTA

-50 AHAYYEFLRGQ
+50 AHAYYEFLRGDP
-61 SAPAPRVV
+61 APAPRVV
-69 MLGYEIGSVVS
+69 VLGYEIGSMIS

-97 GIAATDMEPRCREIL
+97 GIAAADMEPHCREIL
-112 RQLGLEE
+112 HQLGLEE
-119 FAHAHPAQLSG
+119 FAHTHPAQLSG

-144 CPDVIIACEP
+144 RPDIIITCEP
-154 AAGLDPDSAQAVL
+154 TAGLDPDSARAVM
-167 AALRNFAESGAGM
+167 AALREFAVSGAGM
-180 VLCLDYQR
+180 VLCLDYR
-188 SSDREHFGLPRL
+188 HAADHGGLSLARIA
-200 RLPRLQPGAIV
+200 PGAIV
-211 AEWPGIRARRRTPK
+211 AEWSGIRARRRTPK

-240 FSSAPVDLQARAGA
+240 FSSEPVDLQARAGA

-276 STDTDADA
+276 TANTGADTD
-284 NPHTGPDTNRDAHA
+284 PDTNPHA
-298 APNPKATVSLAL
+298 APNTKATVSLAL

-320 SASTMLDDDTLW
+320 SASAMLDDDTLW
-332 EIISPHPDTTTHPSP
+332 KIISPRPDTTTHPSP

-417 SLLQDA
+417 SLLQDV

-429 TEAKIARASG
+429 TEAKIARAAG

>member
-27 DDHGAEKHG
+27 DGHGSEKHG
-36 ATTNDAA
+36 AKTNDTAS
-43 NNDAWQI
+43 NDAWQI
-50 AHAYYEFLRGQ
+50 AHAYYEFLRGEP
-61 SAPAPRVV
+61 APAPRVV
-69 MLGYEIGSVVS
+69 VLGYEIGSVVS

-97 GIAATDMEPRCREIL
+97 GIAAADMEPHCREIL
-112 RQLGLEE
+112 HQLGLEE
-119 FAHAHPAQLSG
+119 FAHTHPAQLSG

-144 CPDVIIACEP
+144 RPDIIIACEP
-154 AAGLDPDSAQAVL
+154 TAGLDPDSARAVMV
-167 AALRNFAESGAGM
+167 ALREFAVSGAGM
-180 VLCLDYQR
+180 VLCLDYR
-188 SSDREHFGLPRL
+188 HAADHGGLSLARIA
-200 RLPRLQPGAIV
+200 PGAIV
-211 AEWPGIRARRRTPK
+211 AEWSGIRARRRTPK

-276 STDTDADA
+276 TANTGADTD
-284 NPHTGPDTNRDAHA
+284 PDAHA
-298 APNPKATVSLAL
+298 APNPKSTVSLAL

-320 SASTMLDDDTLW
+320 SASAMLNDDTLW
-332 EIISPHPDTTTHPSP
+332 EIISPRPDTTAHPSP
-347 EFTGDTHPLDL
+347 ELTGDTHPLDL

-417 SLLQDA
+417 SLLQDV

-429 TEAKIARASG
+429 TEAKIARAAG

>member
-1 MDINALHQQVCTEKF
+1 MDINALHRQVCTEKF
-16 SHIMLADDYSA
+16 SHIMLADDHSA
-27 DDHGAEKHG
+27 DDRDAEKHG
-36 ATTNDAA
+36 TKTNDTA

-50 AHAYYEFLRGQ
+50 AHAYYEFLRGEP
-61 SAPAPRVV
+61 APAPRVV
-69 MLGYEIGSVVS
+69 VLGYEIGSMIS

-97 GIAATDMEPRCREIL
+97 GIAAADMEPHCREIL
-112 RQLGLEE
+112 HQLGLEE
-119 FAHAHPAQLSG
+119 FAHTHPAQLSG

-154 AAGLDPDSAQAVL
+154 TAGLDPDSARAVM
-167 AALRNFAESGAGM
+167 AALREFAVSGAGM
-180 VLCLDYQR
+180 VLCLDYR
-188 SSDREHFGLPRL
+188 HAADHGGLSLARIA
-200 RLPRLQPGAIV
+200 PGAIV
-211 AEWPGIRARRRTPK
+211 AEWSGIRARRRTPK

-240 FSSAPVDLQARAGA
+240 FSSVPVDLQARAGT

-276 STDTDADA
+276 STDT
-284 NPHTGPDTNRDAHA
+284 NPHTSPDTNPDAHA
-298 APNPKATVSLAL
+298 APNTKATVSLAL

-320 SASTMLDDDTLW
+320 SASAMLDDDKLW
-332 EIISPHPDTTTHPSP
+332 DIITDATAHASP
-347 EFTGDTHPLDL
+347 ELTGDTHPLDL

-417 SLLQDA
+417 SLLQDV

-429 TEAKIARASG
+429 TEAKIARAAG

>member
-1 MDINALHQQVCTEKF
+1 MDINALHRQVCTEKF
-16 SHIMLADDYSA
+16 SHVMLADDHSA
-27 DDHGAEKHG
+27 DDRGAEKHG
-36 ATTNDAA
+36 AKTNDTAS
-43 NNDAWQI
+43 NDAWQI
-50 AHAYYEFLRGQ
+50 AHAYYEFLRGEP
-61 SAPAPRVV
+61 APAPRVV
-69 MLGYEIGSVVS
+69 VLGYEIGSVVS

-97 GIAATDMEPRCREIL
+97 GIAAADMEPHCREIL
-112 RQLGLEE
+112 HQLGLEE
-119 FAHAHPAQLSG
+119 FAHTHPAQLSG

-144 CPDVIIACEP
+144 RPDIIITCEP
-154 AAGLDPDSAQAVL
+154 TAGLDPDSARAVM
-167 AALRNFAESGAGM
+167 AALREFAVSGAGM
-180 VLCLDYQR
+180 VLCLDYR
-188 SSDREHFGLPRL
+188 HAADRGSLGLARIA
-200 RLPRLQPGAIV
+200 PGAIV
-211 AEWPGIRARRRTPK
+211 AEWSGIRARRRTPK
-225 RRWWQFAKTTNPARE
+225 RRWWQFAKTSNPARE

-276 STDTDADA
+276 STDT
-284 NPHTGPDTNRDAHA
+284 NPHTSPDTNPDAHA
-298 APNPKATVSLAL
+298 APNTKATVSLAL

-320 SASTMLDDDTLW
+320 SASAMLNDDTLW
-332 EIISPHPDTTTHPSP
+332 EIISPRPDTTTHPSP
-347 EFTGDTHPLDL
+347 ELTGDTHPLDL

-385 VGLTPADRRRLHAL
+385 VGLTPADRRRLHTL

-417 SLLQDA
+417 SLLQDV

>member
-1 MDINALHQQVCTEKF
+1 MDINALQRQVCTEKF
-16 SHIMLADDYSA
+16 SHVMLADDHSA
-27 DDHGAEKHG
+27 DDRGAEKHG
-36 ATTNDAA
+36 AKTNDTAS
-43 NNDAWQI
+43 NDAWQI
-50 AHAYYEFLRGQ
+50 AHAYYEFLRGEP
-61 SAPAPRVV
+61 APAPRVV
-69 MLGYEIGSVVS
+69 VLGYEIGSVVS

-97 GIAATDMEPRCREIL
+97 GIAAADMKPHCREIL
-112 RQLGLEE
+112 HQLGLEE
-119 FAHAHPAQLSG
+119 FAHTHPAQLSG

-144 CPDVIIACEP
+144 RPDIIIACEP
-154 AAGLDPDSAQAVL
+154 TAGLDPDSARAVMV
-167 AALRNFAESGAGM
+167 ALREFAVSGAGM
-180 VLCLDYQR
+180 VLCLDYR
-188 SSDREHFGLPRL
+188 HAADHGGLSLARIA
-200 RLPRLQPGAIV
+200 PGAIV
-211 AEWPGIRARRRTPK
+211 AEWSGIRARRRTPK

-276 STDTDADA
+276 TANTGADTDPDP
-284 NPHTGPDTNRDAHA
+284 NPDAHA
-298 APNPKATVSLAL
+298 APNTKATVSLAL

-320 SASTMLDDDTLW
+320 SASAMLDDDTLW
-332 EIISPHPDTTTHPSP
+332 KIISPRPDTTTHPSP
-347 EFTGDTHPLDL
+347 ELTGDTHPLDL

-417 SLLQDA
+417 SLLQDV

-429 TEAKIARASG
+429 TEAKIARAAG